1 MPDHAAIPGDPDAS
15 DLAFPLDLIGEAID
29 RAEAWEKR
37 RRLLP
42 AATVMIF
49 VLGLALFA
57 ADGYGEVARK
67 LAPWLRPLAGPG
79 GWRVPGSS
87 ALARARRRLGP
98 RPMEL
103 LFTQLRSPLAT
114 PGTPGAAF
122 GRGALLLSVD
132 GTFLDVPA
140 SKAAI
145 AAYGQPPTVTSTGQA
160 GGYPQ
165 LRLVTLI
172 GCGTRGLTDAV
183 FGPRKTSEQ
192 ELTARI
198 AGRGTLGP
206 GMLVIADR
214 NFCGYPVISA
224 LAATGAD
231 LLIRAK
237 AGMVL
242 PVLQALHDGSARTI
256 LPDPAASRA
265 RHNRN
270 SLRRARGSA
279 LGPDTRP
286 LRGIPVRLIEAAV
299 TVTPEHGSPR
309 TEQYRLITT
318 ILDPDLAPATEVA
331 ALYAQR
337 WESET
342 GYRELKSY
350 LREHRPVLR
359 SRDAALIEQ
368 ETWALLC
375 ACQLIHAHRAAAAS
389 HAHIDPDR
397 TSYTVTLRALRRSI
411 TAGPAAPAE
420 TGPGIRTEILSQLL
434 PSRRHRAYPRR
445 IRSATATRRNT
456 RNPTAHITYTIT
468 INPARTPPA
477 GPSP

>member
-1 MPDHAAIPGDPDAS
+1 MRTVSGLKAGGALSEALRLVAQSFRGAGIESPEVDARALFCHALRLERAQLIAQNDRILKPREIDVIS
-15 DLAFPLDLIGEAID
+15 TLAA
-29 RAEAWEKR
+29 
-37 RRLLP
+37 RRLRHEPVSRILGKKEFWSVSIAVTP
-42 AATVMIF
+42 D
-49 VLGLALFA
+49 VL
-57 ADGYGEVARK
+57 V
-67 LAPWLRPLAGPG
+67 
-79 GWRVPGSS
+79 
-87 ALARARRRLGP
+87 P
-98 RPMEL
+98 RPETETVVEAAL
-103 LFTQLRSPLAT
+103 DIVVRGGLRMQKLRILDI
-114 PGTPGAAF
+114 GTGS
-122 GRGALLLSVD
+122 GALLLSVD
-132 GTFLDVPA
+132 GTFPDVPA
-140 SKAAI
+140 SEAAI

-286 LRGIPVRLIEAAV
+286 LRGFRVPPSFRTADPYRIFTGKDGIKCQGN
-299 TVTPEHGSPR
+299 TGS
-309 TEQYRLITT
+309 
-318 ILDPDLAPATEVA
+318 
-331 ALYAQR
+331 
-337 WESET
+337 S
-342 GYRELKSY
+342 
-350 LREHRPVLR
+350 
-359 SRDAALIEQ
+359 
-368 ETWALLC
+368 LLSSVMR
-375 ACQLIHAHRAAAAS
+375 Q
-389 HAHIDPDR
+389 
-397 TSYTVTLRALRRSI
+397 
-411 TAGPAAPAE
+411 
-420 TGPGIRTEILSQLL
+420 PGWS
-434 PSRRHRAYPRR
+434 
-445 IRSATATRRNT
+445 
-456 RNPTAHITYTIT
+456 
-468 INPARTPPA
+468 
-477 GPSP
+477 